1 MKTSKKTKL
10 ILAFIA
16 TLIMSLLSP
25 MLCQWYEQQTG
36 IFPIGFIF
44 TEIMACLI
52 GYGILLSDIF
62 DSV

>member
-36 IFPIGFIF
+36 IFPIGFIL
-44 TEIMACLI
+44 TEIIACFI
-52 GYGILLSDIF
+52 GYGILFSDIF
-62 DSV
+62 D